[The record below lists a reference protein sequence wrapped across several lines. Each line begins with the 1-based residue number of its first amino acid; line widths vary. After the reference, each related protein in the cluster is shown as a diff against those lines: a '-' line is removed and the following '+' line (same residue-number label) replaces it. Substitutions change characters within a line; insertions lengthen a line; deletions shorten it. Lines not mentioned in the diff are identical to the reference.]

1 MMDSNI
7 LQLRVFDWIRFPL
20 IVCVVFLHGT
30 PGYIVGPD
38 FDEESVLS
46 LQPNFEAVFV
56 YTKILFQ
63 EVMTK
68 FAVPSFFFISGY
80 LFFYSVEEFTFGT
93 YVYKIRRRIKSLLI
107 PYLIWNTIA
116 ISYPLSLYFFRG
128 IALPDNIGDWLLYY
142 WDADDLYNLPLNY
155 PLWFVRD
162 LMVASVLSPLVYV
175 LIKRGG
181 GVFMLVLATLY
192 LTKHLPSYTGLS
204 KYVIFFFSFGA
215 YLSIK
220 RLNVISVFGKIEYV
234 NYFVTLALLSSMM
247 ITYGRFPEIFS
258 YLLPLYCISSL
269 ITVFNIAAHV
279 FRNTRER
286 VASVM
291 DYLKERVFFIYATH
305 TLVFIIMLDVVVK
318 HTTYDA
324 PIIFLF
330 VLYLMMPFVKICG
343 CIIAYNLMKFS
354 MPKVL
359 RVLNGGK

>member
-1 MMDSNI
+1 MDLSKQ
-7 LQLRVFDWIRFPL
+7 QLRMFDWIRFPL
-20 IVCVVFLHGT
+20 IVCVVFLHST

-38 FDEESVLS
+38 FDEESILS
-46 LQPNFEAVFV
+46 LQPNFESVFI

-80 LFFYSVEEFTFGT
+80 LFFYKVEVFTFDT
-93 YVYKIRRRIKSLLI
+93 YLYKIKRRIKSLLI

-128 IALPDNIGDWLLYY
+128 VALPDNLGDWLLYY
-142 WDADDLYNLPLNY
+142 WDADDIYNLPLNY

-162 LMVASVLSPLVYV
+162 LMVVSVLSPLVYV
-175 LIKRGG
+175 LIKRGW
-181 GVFMLVLATLY
+181 GVFMLVLAALY

-220 RLNVISVFGKIEYV
+220 KQNVISAFSKIEYV
-234 NYFVTLALLSSMM
+234 NYFVTLALLTFMM
-247 ITYGRFPEIFS
+247 FTYGRHPEIFS

-269 ITVFNIAAHV
+269 ITVFNIAAHI
-279 FRNTRER
+279 FKNTSER

-291 DYLKERVFFIYATH
+291 NYLKERVFFIYATH
-305 TLVFIIMLDVVVK
+305 TLVFIIILDVVVM
-318 HTTYDA
+318 HTMSDA
-324 PIIFLF
+324 PIIILF
-330 VLYLMMPFVKICG
+330 ALYIMMPFLKICG
-343 CIIAYNLMKFS
+343 CTIAYNLMKFS

-359 RVLNGGK
+359 KVFNGGK